1 MCPILCYRINFLKM
15 KKSIL
20 LIWHLF
26 FFMTFFSSFAFGLN
40 DVTTL
45 PIGAKAPDFNLPGID
60 GKNYTLA
67 SFKDAKVLVI
77 AFICNHCPTSQAY
90 EERLIK
96 LTSDYADK
104 SVKLVAINPNNPGS
118 LRYDELGWSDV
129 GDSFEDM
136 KVRASGKNFNFPYLY
151 DGETETASRQYGPQS
166 TPHLFIFDKDRILRY
181 NGRVDDMENPHKT
194 PHSQDARNAID
205 ALLNNKEVPVAV
217 TKVFGCSIKW
227 LEKNDWMEKAAV
239 QWAKEPVT
247 LDTINVSGV
256 ANLVKNNSDNLR
268 LINVWA
274 TWCGPCTA
282 EFSDFITLSRI
293 YKQRDFEFIS
303 ISADD
308 IEHKDKALKFL
319 KNKQSSGTNYLF
331 AEDDKY
337 KLIGTIDPQWQG
349 ALPYTLLVEPGGKII
364 YAKQGAIDPE
374 ELRKIIFNDP
384 LIGRLY
390 K

>member
-1 MCPILCYRINFLKM
+1 M
-15 KKSIL
+15 KKSFL
-20 LIWHLF
+20 VFSHLF
-26 FFMTFFSSFAFGLN
+26 LCMFCFSSFAFGFTDPGPLA
-40 DVTTL
+40 
-45 PIGAKAPDFNLPGID
+45 IGSKAPDFNLPGID
-60 GKNYTLA
+60 GKNYTLK
-67 SFKDAKVLVI
+67 SFQDANVLVI

-96 LTSDYADK
+96 LTGDYADK
-104 SVKLVAINPNNPGS
+104 GVKLVAINPNNPGS

-129 GDSFEDM
+129 GDSFDDM
-136 KVRASGKNFNFPYLY
+136 KVRARERHFNFPYLY
-151 DGETETASRQYGPQS
+151 DGETEIASKQYGPVS

-194 PHSQDARNAID
+194 PHSSDARNAID
-205 ALLNNKEVPVAV
+205 ALLNHKEVPVTV

-227 LEKNDWMEKAAV
+227 LEKKDWLDKAAI

-247 LDTINVSGV
+247 LDTISASGV
-256 ANLVKNNSDNLR
+256 ADLVKNSSDKLR

-274 TWCGPCTA
+274 TWCGPCVR
-282 EFSDFITLSRI
+282 EFSDFITLGRI

-308 IEHKDKALKFL
+308 PEKNDKALKFL

-331 AEDDKY
+331 MEDDKY
-337 KLIGTIDPQWQG
+337 KLIEAIDPQWQG
-349 ALPYTLLVEPGGKII
+349 ALPYTILVEPGGKIV
-364 YAKQGAIDPE
+364 YSKQGVIDPE

-384 LIGRLY
+384 FIGRLY